1 MAQHVK
7 CTIGDKVYTGT
18 SLADVQTQ
26 VDTDAGAPS
35 GETAGDGHTPGDP
48 PSMPGGGRRRRRRTR
63 RHRSRRHHGRRHRR
77 RSRRHG
83 KGSKSLTHHGD
94 MNYTTK
100 RGNKDFHRRHHDVKK
115 SRRPYRKRR
124 RSRKARGAYSFF

>member
-1 MAQHVK
+1 MTSVK
-7 CTIGDKVYTGT
+7 CTIGGKEYTGT
-18 SLADVQTQ
+18 SLADVQKQ
-26 VDTDAGAPS
+26 VDGAAAGGA
-35 GETAGDGHTPGDP
+35 GEAAGVGSESVHEHPG
-48 PSMPGGGRRRRRRTR
+48 MTGGGRRRRRRTR

-100 RGNKDFHRRHHDVKK
+100 LGDKDYHRRHHDVKK